1 MARPPE
7 QGEGRGH
14 VPSGSCHESGTPASW
29 DERYSTRGMVWGTEP
44 NQFLAEFAAGLSP
57 RRVLDLGCG
66 QGRNAV
72 WLAKQGHTVTGVDQ
86 SRVGID
92 QSRQL
97 AEQQGAPAEFV
108 LADLAGEWTPPPE
121 SCDLAVLSYLQLP
134 PGPRRTVH
142 AKAAAALAPGGDLFL
157 IAHHADNL
165 EHGAGGPPYPEVLF
179 DEAGLAE
186 DFAAL
191 DIRINEK
198 RCREVEGEGGAVCR
212 AVDLM
217 LVAVKPAQPSPR
229 M

>member
-1 MARPPE
+1 
-7 QGEGRGH
+7 
-14 VPSGSCHESGTPASW
+14 
-29 DERYSTRGMVWGTEP
+29 MVWGTEP

-66 QGRNAV
+66 QGRNSV
-72 WLAKQGHTVTGVDQ
+72 WLAKQGHTVAGVDQ
-86 SRVGID
+86 SEVGLG
-92 QSRQL
+92 QSRRL
-97 AEQQGAPAEFV
+97 AEQHGVQAEFV

-121 SCDLAVLSYLQLP
+121 CCDLVVLSYLQLP

-179 DEAGLAE
+179 DEACLAE

-198 RCREVEGEGGAVCR
+198 RHREVQGEDGAVR
-212 AVDLM
+212 TAVDL
-217 LVAVKPAQPSPR
+217 LLTAVKPAQPSAASPPSG